1 MKTKI
6 CSLGYVMTHKTLSL
20 TFLLALSVVANAEDK
35 TPPSA
40 EVMKRGQ
47 AVYNRTCLA
56 CHQPTGLG
64 IAPVFPPLA
73 GSEWVAMSPSV
84 LVRNILHGMTGP
96 VSVKGTVY
104 NSMMPPV
111 AGLSDGDI
119 ADVITYVRNSFGN
132 TGSVVTEDE
141 VKVIKAKYADRKT
154 PWTAEELQKDSK

>member
-1 MKTKI
+1 MKTKL
-6 CSLGYVMTHKTLSL
+6 CSLGYGMSHKTLSL
-20 TFLLALSVVANAEDK
+20 TLLLAFAVTANAQEK
-35 TPPSA
+35 NPPSA

-47 AVYNRTCLA
+47 AVYSRTCIA

-73 GSEWVAMSPSV
+73 GSEWVAMAPSV
-84 LVRNILHGMTGP
+84 LVRNVLHGMTGP

-104 NSMMPPV
+104 TGMMPAV

-119 ADVITYVRNSFGN
+119 ADVATYVRNSFGN

-141 VKVIKAKYADRKT
+141 VKAIKVKYADRKT
-154 PWTAEELQKDSK
+154 PWTAEELEKDSK

>member
-1 MKTKI
+1 MKKPI
-6 CSLGYVMTHKTLSL
+6 CSLGYTMSHKFLSL
-20 TFLLALSVVANAEDK
+20 TFLLALSVIAKAEDK
-35 TPPSA
+35 NPPSA

-47 AVYNRTCLA
+47 AVYNRTCIA

-84 LVRNILHGMTGP
+84 AVRNILHGMTGP

-104 NSMMPPV
+104 NGMMPPV

-119 ADVITYVRNSFGN
+119 ADVVTYVRNSFGN
-132 TGSVVTEDE
+132 TGAVVTEDE
-141 VKVIKAKYADRKT
+141 VKAIKAKYADRKT
-154 PWTAEELQKDSK
+154 PWTAEEFQKDSK

>member
-1 MKTKI
+1 VKTPI
-6 CSLGYVMTHKTLSL
+6 YSLGYIMSHKILSL
-20 TFLLALSVVANAEDK
+20 TFLLALSVIVNAEDK
-35 TPPSA
+35 NPPSA

-47 AVYNRTCLA
+47 AVYNRTCIA

-84 LVRNILHGMTGP
+84 AVRNILHGMTGP

-104 NSMMPPV
+104 NGMMPPV

-119 ADVITYVRNSFGN
+119 ADVVTYVRNSFGN
-132 TGSVVTEDE
+132 TGSVVTEDD
-141 VKVIKAKYADRKT
+141 VKAIKAKYADRKT
-154 PWTAEELQKDSK
+154 PWTAEEFQKDSK